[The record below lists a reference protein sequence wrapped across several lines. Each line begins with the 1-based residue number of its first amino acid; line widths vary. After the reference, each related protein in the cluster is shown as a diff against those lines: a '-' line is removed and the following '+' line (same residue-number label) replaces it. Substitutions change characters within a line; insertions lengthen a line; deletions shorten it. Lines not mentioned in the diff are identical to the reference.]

1 MRKYRI
7 LITSFFLLLLAT
19 GLYGESDDQPK
30 WNTTL
35 FESFFLD
42 GGGAFGIGGA
52 VGYSFISQLELEG
65 EVYYM
70 FTGRHDYYGM
80 SAAFISTFDIGSNH
94 IFPYILGGVSLF
106 GESWAEYTYL
116 MWGGGMKWHMDIKKS
131 YKIRFDSRFYLGEGG
146 LWMKFS
152 IGLMWTF

>member
-1 MRKYRI
+1 MKKYGVI
-7 LITSFFLLLLAT
+7 VISFFLLFVAA
-19 GLYGESDDQPK
+19 GLYAESDDQPR

-52 VGYSFISQLELEG
+52 VGYSFTPKLELEG

-80 SAAFISTFDIGSNH
+80 SAAFLSTFDIGSKH
-94 IFPYILGGVSLF
+94 IYPYILGGASKIQYIGF
-106 GESWAEYTYL
+106 KYTYL

-131 YKIRFDSRFYLGEGG
+131 YKIRFDSRFYYGEGG

-152 IGLMWTF
+152 IGLMWFF

>member
-1 MRKYRI
+1 MKKHVL
-7 LITSFFLLLLAT
+7 LITSLFLLALAQ
-19 GLYGESDDQPK
+19 GLYGENDEQPK

-52 VGYSFISQLELEG
+52 VGYRFIPHLELEG

-80 SAAFISTFDIGSNH
+80 SAAFISTFDIGSKH
-94 IFPYILGGVSLF
+94 IYPYILGGASKIQYIGF
-106 GESWAEYTYL
+106 KYTYL

-152 IGLMWTF
+152 IGLLWSF